1 MYGDIAVGASF
12 RFVATTIEDV
22 KSVRTGMLLV
32 QSSYNSLLPPYI
44 HMGVGRSNNY
54 LESMAAGIS
63 IDNTF

>member
-1 MYGDIAVGASF
+1 
-12 RFVATTIEDV
+12 
-22 KSVRTGMLLV
+22 MLLV

-63 IDNTF
+63 INNTF